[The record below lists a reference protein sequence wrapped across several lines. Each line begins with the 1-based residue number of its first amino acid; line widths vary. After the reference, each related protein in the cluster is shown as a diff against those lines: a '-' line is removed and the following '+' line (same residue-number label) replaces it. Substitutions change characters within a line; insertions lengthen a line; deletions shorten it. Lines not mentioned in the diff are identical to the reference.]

1 MFPLYQ
7 STNAQRKMKFSI
19 KGALSGGRQFLT
31 VESILNMMKNAFYFT
46 VKTLFVLK
54 IFIFL
59 S

>member
-1 MFPLYQ
+1 
-7 STNAQRKMKFSI
+7 MKFSI

-59 S
+59 P

>member
-1 MFPLYQ
+1 MFPFYQ

-19 KGALSGGRQFLT
+19 TGALSDGRQFLT
-31 VESILNMMKNAFYFT
+31 VESPLNMMKNAFYFT

-54 IFIFL
+54 IFMFL

>member
-54 IFIFL
+54 IFMFL

>member
-1 MFPLYQ
+1 MFPLYR

>member
-31 VESILNMMKNAFYFT
+31 VESLLNMMKNAFYFT

>member
-31 VESILNMMKNAFYFT
+31 VESLLNMMKNAFYFT
-46 VKTLFVLK
+46 AKTLFVLK
-54 IFIFL
+54 IFKFFA
-59 S
+59 